1 MPTEQDSIVAL
12 MTYIALLGLRDPN
25 LRASVNRFIEGAAA
39 KLSQMMQV
47 LPLEQLRAD
56 IAASLEE
63 GEPMPPDEQL
73 EAMRT
78 MKMGRDFTITASN
91 EWFLQ
96 SIVTAIDAV
105 APLLAARKWRLL
117 KSATSEFLTGGRPV
131 ALHWTD
137 PSQRDKFFPPAFGV
151 PGTDVLFPL
160 SRHIAMLGRF
170 EGQSTGN
177 AQLVERNQV
186 AGLNTRFMNS
196 AVRFLCWA
204 EGAPD
209 VPCVLPTGVVVHV
222 GSICVTSSQ
231 NTKHLPPSSSAASV
245 VRRHPYRLTRHQA
258 LSRSHG

>member
-1 MPTEQDSIVAL
+1 MAL

-63 GEPMPPDEQL
+63 GERMPPDEQL

-105 APLLAARKWRLL
+105 APLFAARKWRLL
-117 KSATSEFLTGGRPV
+117 KSATSEFLTGGR
-131 ALHWTD
+131 
-137 PSQRDKFFPPAFGV
+137 SQWRCIGQ
-151 PGTDVLFPL
+151 TLL
-160 SRHIAMLGRF
+160 SR
-170 EGQSTGN
+170 
-177 AQLVERNQV
+177 
-186 AGLNTRFMNS
+186 
-196 AVRFLCWA
+196 
-204 EGAPD
+204 
-209 VPCVLPTGVVVHV
+209 
-222 GSICVTSSQ
+222 TSSF
-231 NTKHLPPSSSAASV
+231 LPPSVCPALMSCFRCRGISQCSGVLRVKALAM
-245 VRRHPYRLTRHQA
+245 PN
-258 LSRSHG
+258 LSRETRLRVLTPGS